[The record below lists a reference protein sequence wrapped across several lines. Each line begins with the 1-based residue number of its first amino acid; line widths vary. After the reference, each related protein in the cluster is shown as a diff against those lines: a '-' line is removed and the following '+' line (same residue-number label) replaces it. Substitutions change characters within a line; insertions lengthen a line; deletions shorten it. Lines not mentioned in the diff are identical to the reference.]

1 MPTFNT
7 CQAKDVWSKNK
18 SSSHLGGSRAR
29 LPSVGVSGAGTVLNL
44 IREERAFTRNA
55 LVELTGLAR
64 STVAQRVDAL
74 IAAGL
79 IYEAGGEESTGGRRP
94 VRLAFNPNAGIVL
107 AADLGATHSRLAISD
122 LAGDVLTETSYEM
135 DIAEGPVPVFSAVL
149 RRLEALLGE
158 SDRRLGDVRG
168 FGIGIPGPVEFES
181 GRPVNPPIMP
191 GWDGFSIPRW
201 VAEHV
206 GTVPVLVDNDVNI
219 MALGE
224 HRAHW
229 RDVEHLLFVKV
240 GTGIGCGIVAGRRIH
255 RGAEGS
261 AGDIGHIVVTD
272 AQDVVC
278 RCGNTGCLEAVAG
291 GHALARQLAR
301 AGHPAEAGRDV
312 ARLVREGNLE
322 AIRLVR
328 GAGRSLGEVLA
339 ASVSFFNP
347 RVIVLG
353 GDVGEVGE
361 HLLAGLR
368 EVVIQRSL
376 PLATRNLRIV
386 PSALGDRAGVAG
398 AAIMVIEEILAPH
411 AVEHA
416 ITQAA

>member
-1 MPTFNT
+1 
-7 CQAKDVWSKNK
+7 
-18 SSSHLGGSRAR
+18 
-29 LPSVGVSGAGTVLNL
+29 VSGAGTVLNL

-55 LVELTGLAR
+55 LVEMTGLAR

-94 VRLAFNPNAGIVL
+94 VRLAFNPRAGIVL
-107 AADLGATHSRLAISD
+107 AADLGATHSRLAVSD
-122 LAGDVLTETSYEM
+122 LAGDVLTETAYEM
-135 DIAEGPVPVFSAVL
+135 DIAAGPVTVL
-149 RRLEALLGE
+149 NDVLHRLQALLDDSGRRLDE
-158 SDRRLGDVRG
+158 VRG
-168 FGIGIPGPVEFES
+168 LGLGIPGPVEFET

-191 GWDGFSIPRW
+191 GWDDFSIPEWFR
-201 VAEHV
+201 EHI
-206 GTVPVLVDNDVNI
+206 GDVPVLVDNDVNI

-224 HRAHW
+224 HWATW
-229 RDVEHLLFVKV
+229 RDVEHLLYVKV

-255 RGAEGS
+255 RGAEGA

-291 GHALARQLAR
+291 GRALAQQLKK
-301 AGHPAEAGRDV
+301 AGYPTEAGRDV
-312 ARLVREGNLE
+312 VRLVKEGNLD

-339 ASVSFFNP
+339 ASVNFFNP

-368 EVVIQRSL
+368 EVVFQRSL

-386 PSALGDRAGVAG
+386 PSALGDRAGVTG
-398 AAIMVIEEILAPH
+398 AAIMVIEEILAPE

-416 ITQAA
+416 IAHAA